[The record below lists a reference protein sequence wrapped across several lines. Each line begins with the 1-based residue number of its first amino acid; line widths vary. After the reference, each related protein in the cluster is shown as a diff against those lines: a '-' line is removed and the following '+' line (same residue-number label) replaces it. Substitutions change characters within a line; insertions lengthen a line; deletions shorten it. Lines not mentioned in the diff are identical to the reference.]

1 MLYDIE
7 MERGWKGVL
16 TNVHPRTNDRSP
28 ANLFTHI
35 HACQANAAHGGD
47 EGVGD
52 WVPNGGRDDHADG
65 KMGGARSD
73 LGVAG
78 DADWSLDDY
87 SKTITMED
95 FLKVI
100 HQHTVSLARRP
111 SLAPPRKLSPYPFAH
126 THFESPGDAGLSRA
140 NSPQYHCY

>member
-1 MLYDIE
+1 MRPITP
-7 MERGWKGVL
+7 L
-16 TNVHPRTNDRSP
+16 TIPAPSP
-28 ANLFTHI
+28 PTTR
-35 HACQANAAHGGD
+35 
-47 EGVGD
+47 
-52 WVPNGGRDDHADG
+52 VPNGGRDDHADG
-65 KMGGARSD
+65 KIGGTHSD

-111 SLAPPRKLSPYPFAH
+111 SLAPVQALPISFRTPPL
-126 THFESPGDAGLSRA
+126 
-140 NSPQYHCY
+140 